1 MKAINFEA
9 LSKLDK
15 VSLRKKKEVKRM
27 IHRNNWEDRV
37 RKIIEK
43 EGTKEDI
50 ESAKTLVKKLKEKSI

>member
-1 MKAINFEA
+1 MF
-9 LSKLDK
+9 LS
-15 VSLRKKKEVKRM
+15 RNIIKRM

-50 ESAKTLVKKLKEKSI
+50 ESAKTLVKKLKGKSI

>member
-50 ESAKTLVKKLKEKSI
+50 ESAKTLVKKLKGKSI

>member
-1 MKAINFEA
+1 MKAINFEV

-43 EGTKEDI
+43 DGTKEDI
-50 ESAKTLVKKLKEKSI
+50 ESAKTLVKKLKGKSI

>member
-1 MKAINFEA
+1 MKAINFEV

-50 ESAKTLVKKLKEKSI
+50 ESAKTLVKKLKGKSI